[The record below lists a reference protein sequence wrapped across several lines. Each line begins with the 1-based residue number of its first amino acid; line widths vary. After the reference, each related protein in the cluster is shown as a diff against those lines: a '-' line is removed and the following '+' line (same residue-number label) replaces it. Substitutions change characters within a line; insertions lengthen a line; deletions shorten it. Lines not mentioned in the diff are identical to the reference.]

1 MLVIRRRPGESVFIG
16 DDVELEIL
24 EIAGSQVKLGI
35 RAPREITVL
44 RAEIHVTA
52 QQNRAASRLA
62 PASAVAQLRGSLL
75 RQPRTSKDGQAR
87 EEAGEEAREQDPR

>member
-1 MLVIRRRPGESVFIG
+1 MLVIRRRPGESLFIG

-35 RAPREITVL
+35 RAPKEVTVL
-44 RAEIHVTA
+44 RAEIRITA

-62 PASAVAQLRGSLL
+62 PASAVAQLRGNLL
-75 RQPRTSKDGQAR
+75 RQPRTSMHGR
-87 EEAGEEAREQDPR
+87 VPEEDPR